1 LSKNVAFH
9 PLLYDR
15 GIPGEKL
22 EKPQMPVF
30 EYKGVTAAGK
40 KTSGVQD
47 GDGLKA
53 VKAKLKKD
61 GVIVLEIREGS
72 SASAARGN
80 ISFTFSSRVKL
91 GDLANATRQLA
102 TLLSSGLPLMEAL
115 SVLVEQEETAA
126 LKGALSSVRDSVREG
141 ASLADALKTK
151 PKAFS
156 QLFVN
161 MVSAGEAS
169 GTLEVT
175 LDRLADFLDEQV
187 RFRGRVSAS
196 LAYPAFMSV
205 VGIGMLFFI
214 FSFVMPRMV
223 GMFQDMKQQLPFI
236 TLMLLWIVKFLSSFW
251 WALLLALGT
260 GVYYFR
266 RYMRTP
272 AGREN
277 IDARL
282 LRLPVF
288 GTLIRMIAVSRF
300 TRTLGTLLQSG
311 VPTLAALDI
320 VKSVVGNTVLA
331 NAIQKARENV
341 REGEPIADPLR
352 RSGLFPPVVVQMVA
366 VGEKSG
372 ELEKMLLKISDSFDR
387 TVETRLTG
395 LMALMEPM
403 IILAMGLIIGFVVIA
418 IMLPMLQMSSG
429 VQ

>member
-1 LSKNVAFH
+1 
-9 PLLYDR
+9 
-15 GIPGEKL
+15 
-22 EKPQMPVF
+22 MPVY
-30 EYKGVTAAGK
+30 EYKGVSATGK
-40 KTSGVQD
+40 KVSGVQD
-47 GDGLKA
+47 GESLKS
-53 VKAKLKKD
+53 VKTKLKKE
-61 GVIVLEIREGS
+61 GVIVLEIQEGS
-72 SASAARGN
+72 SARAKRRGTVN
-80 ISFTFSSRVKL
+80 FTFGSRVKL

-102 TLLSSGLPLMEAL
+102 TLLSSGLPLMDSL
-115 SVLVEQEETAA
+115 SVLVEQEEIEA
-126 LKGALSSVRDSVREG
+126 LKSALSSVRDSVREG
-141 ASLADALKTK
+141 ASLADALKEN
-151 PKAFS
+151 PKDFS
-156 QLFVN
+156 QLYIN

-169 GTLEVT
+169 GTLEIT

-187 RFRGRVSAS
+187 RFRGRISAA
-196 LAYPAFMSV
+196 LAYPAFMTV
-205 VGIGMLFFI
+205 IGISMLFFI
-214 FSFVMPRMV
+214 FAFVMPRIV

-236 TLMLLWIVKFLSSFW
+236 TLMLLAVVRFLSGFW
-251 WALLLALGT
+251 WALLLGIAG

-266 RYMRTP
+266 RYARTQ

-282 LRLPVF
+282 LRMPVF
-288 GTLIRMIAVSRF
+288 GSLIRMIAVSRF

-331 NAIQKARENV
+331 NAVQKARENV

-395 LMALMEPM
+395 LMALLEPV

-418 IMLPMLQMSSG
+418 IMLPMLEMSSG
-429 VQ
+429 VH